1 MVDISIIIPFK
12 DQLAQLKR
20 CIQGILNQKTELSF
34 EIVILDSSSSPAQ
47 RQIEKLSVKINY
59 FRISPD
65 SFNHGFTRNEGVH
78 FANGKVLVF
87 TVQDSIA
94 VDSLWLSNL
103 VQPLIDNKLDGICG
117 KQISNPNEDT
127 NPIWWYRPIDK
138 PTIRFIDIKS
148 NEFKYLNSQEKK
160 EYIGWDNVNSAYLKE
175 SLLKVPFRK
184 MMFGEDAQW
193 AVDAINVDFRLAYT
207 SFSVVYHD
215 HPFDF
220 KFAVKRTLAE
230 YYTRKKT
237 IDLNP
242 TKPKLKPITILKWIY
257 LLLKNT
263 KNPLK
268 IIYWVTISFKQVS
281 AEKQA
286 YKNWVKMGFSKVEN
300 FLINNV
306 PMSQK

>member
-1 MVDISIIIPFK
+1 VVDISIIIPFK

-20 CIQGILNQKTELSF
+20 CIKGILNQKIELTF
-34 EIVILDSSSSPAQ
+34 EIVILDSSSSSGQ
-47 RQIEKLSVKINY
+47 RDIEKLSDKINY

-65 SFNHGFTRNEGVH
+65 SFNHGFTRNEGVN
-78 FANGKVLVF
+78 FAKGKVLVF
-87 TVQDSIA
+87 TVQDSMA
-94 VDSLWLSNL
+94 ADSFWLSNL

-127 NPIWWYRPIDK
+127 NPLWWYRPIDK
-138 PTIRFIDIKS
+138 PTIKIIDIKS
-148 NEFKYLNSQEKK
+148 IEFNNLKSQEKS
-160 EYIGWDNVNSAYLKE
+160 EYIGWDNVNSAYLKA

-193 AVDAINVDFRLAYT
+193 AVDSINTDFKLAYT

-242 TKPKLKPITILKWIY
+242 AKPKLKLITILKWIY
-257 LLLKNT
+257 LLLRST

-268 IIYWVTISFKQVS
+268 TIYWLTISLQQVR

-286 YKNWVKMGFSKVEN
+286 YKKWVKMGFSKVEN